1 MSSRK
6 QKQGTDE
13 VSAISLDHLV
23 GGSGGVGSE
32 HTIQDTGI
40 VTNFDL
46 SKQRMLEHNFTSAS
60 LSFGNTRPLS
70 PP

>member
-13 VSAISLDHLV
+13 VSSISLDHLV

-32 HTIQDTGI
+32 HAIQDTGI
-40 VTNFDL
+40 VANFFFYPN
-46 SKQRMLEHNFTSAS
+46 K
-60 LSFGNTRPLS
+60 GC
-70 PP
+70 

>member
-6 QKQGTDE
+6 QRQGTDE
-13 VSAISLDHLV
+13 VSPMSLDHPV

-32 HTIQDTGI
+32 HAIQDTGI
-40 VTNFDL
+40 VANFYS
-46 SKQRMLEHNFTSAS
+46 SKQRMLEHNLVSAS